1 MSVMAMVDVD
11 RVVEGMALARR
22 VLLHSPSR
30 MMILHLKA
38 MLGEKFIGEI
48 SMSPRCFLCVC
59 GSGQYLWRGG
69 GGCFSA
75 CVFFV
80 SSHAYE
86 SHVVVYFLHD
96 IISPPPPATQHSFTT
111 IINTALI

>member
-1 MSVMAMVDVD
+1 
-11 RVVEGMALARR
+11 VVEGMALVHR
-22 VLLHSPSR
+22 VLLHNLSR

-48 SMSPRCFLCVC
+48 YHCSPRCLR
-59 GSGQYLWRGG
+59 GWEWPISMERGG
-69 GGCFSA
+69 RVVFSIPA

-86 SHVVVYFLHD
+86 SHGIFFARFHL
-96 IISPPPPATQHSFTT
+96 SPTQHSFTT